1 MVRDYVDTDDNIGVH
16 NTFFSFHFSR
26 HFVLVSRRKRRFKF
40 QVSSFKSKVKDLFF
54 TLHLSLFTCY

>member
-1 MVRDYVDTDDNIGVH
+1 MKLKYI
-16 NTFFSFHFSR
+16 FLFSLLKALR
-26 HFVLVSRRKRRFKF
+26 AGFKAQAPF